1 MRKSYLFVLPILV
14 VLLGG
19 CKKKI
24 TQFYVDYTTSAV
36 IQSTF
41 GTLVPYSVGTP
52 EIETNS
58 TYEFENNNT
67 KKDRINSIFLK
78 NLELNITSPTNET
91 FSFVNDLEVY
101 IDSPN
106 NPEILIAAKNDI
118 PNTVGDNLILDVPT
132 TDLQEYI
139 KDSKFSL
146 RLKVVTDETIA
157 QDVDIDIYSNFLVD
171 AKIIRFKK

>member
-1 MRKSYLFVLPILV
+1 MRKSYLFILPILV

-41 GTLVPYSVGTP
+41 GTLVPFSVGTP
-52 EIETNS
+52 EMETNS
-58 TYEFENNNT
+58 MYEFENNNT

-106 NPEILIAAKNDI
+106 NPEILIAVKNDI

-146 RLKVVTDETIA
+146 RLKVVTDETIS